1 MERVTSDEVTKVSK
15 FNNPKWDMDLQ
26 VTVLVPSLTKS
37 VLLLI
42 LIPMLLQENYFLL
55 IQD

>member
-1 MERVTSDEVTKVSK
+1 
-15 FNNPKWDMDLQ
+15 MDLQ

-55 IQD
+55 IQDYAVLTRKSMLLSFLGIL